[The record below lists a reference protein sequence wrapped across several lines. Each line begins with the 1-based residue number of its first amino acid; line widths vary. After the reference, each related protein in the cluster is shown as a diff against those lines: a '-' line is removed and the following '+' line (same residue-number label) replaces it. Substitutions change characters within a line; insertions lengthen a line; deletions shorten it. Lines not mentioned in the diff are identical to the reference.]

1 VVSQQPGPAAIDA
14 DHKNPMARWL
24 LPEGI
29 SDVLPS
35 EARFL
40 EHLRRAALDLYRG
53 YGYELVVP
61 PLLEYTD
68 SLLTGVGADLD
79 LRTFKLVDQISGRM
93 LGLRADITPQ
103 VARIDAHI
111 LNRAGVVRLCYAA
124 SVLHAR
130 PLHPLATREP
140 FYVGAELFG
149 HASVAADAE
158 VLELAVRSLA
168 LAQVEDVRF
177 DLGHTRILRALL
189 ELDASAQIHA
199 EDIVAALSAKDA
211 AALAPMTA
219 ELAPPA
225 RAALRNLI
233 RLHGDERVLAAAR
246 EELPRRPAVDS
257 ALDELQRLVEA
268 LQRLGRAVSIDLAD
282 LHGFRYHTGVTFA
295 AYADGWPVAL
305 ARGGRYDD
313 IGRAFGRARPATGFS
328 IDLRELARLHEGE
341 AGRAILAPAD
351 GDAEVAA
358 LVARLR
364 TAGEIVIGRLGDD
377 DRIDGLQCDREIRR
391 VGGAWQV
398 AERASPATAEKKNG

>member
-1 VVSQQPGPAAIDA
+1 
-14 DHKNPMARWL
+14 MACWL

-40 EHLRRAALDLYRG
+40 EKLRRSAVDLYRG
-53 YGYELVVP
+53 YGYELVMP

-79 LRTFKLVDQISGRM
+79 LRTLKLVDQVSGRL

-140 FYVGAELFG
+140 FYVGAELYG
-149 HASVAADAE
+149 HPSVAADAE

-168 LAQVEDVRF
+168 LAPVAHVRF

-189 ELDASAQIHA
+189 ELDPAAQRLA
-199 EDIVAALSAKDA
+199 DEIVAALSTKDA
-211 AALAPMTA
+211 AALAALSA
-219 ELAPPA
+219 ELAAPA
-225 RAALRNLI
+225 GPALRALA
-233 RLHGDERVLAAAR
+233 RLHGGEEVLAAAR
-246 EELPRRPAVDS
+246 AELPSSPALAA
-257 ALDELQRLVEA
+257 ALDELQQLVA
-268 LQRLGRAVSIDLAD
+268 VLRRVGAAVSIDLAD
-282 LHGFRYHTGVTFA
+282 LHGFRYHTGATFA
-295 AYADGWPVAL
+295 AYAAGWPVAL

-328 IDLRELARLHEGE
+328 IDLRELTRLNQGTS
-341 AGRAILAPAD
+341 ARAILAPAGDD
-351 GDAEVAA
+351 GQLAA
-358 LVARLR
+358 LVETLR
-364 TAGEIVIGRLGDD
+364 AAGEVVIRRLGDD
-377 DRIDGLQCDREIRR
+377 DRVDGLDCDREVRH
-391 VGGAWQV
+391 VDGVWQV
-398 AERASPATAEKKNG
+398 VERR

>member
-1 VVSQQPGPAAIDA
+1 
-14 DHKNPMARWL
+14 MARWL

-35 EARFL
+35 EALFL
-40 EHLRRAALDLYRG
+40 EQLRRSALDLYRG

-61 PLLEYTD
+61 PLLEYTE

-79 LRTFKLVDQISGRM
+79 LRTLKLVDQVSGRL

-140 FYVGAELFG
+140 FVVGAELFG
-149 HASVAADAE
+149 HPSVAADAE

-168 LAQVEDVRF
+168 AAQVQGLRF

-189 ELDASAQIHA
+189 DIDPAAQPMA

-211 AALAPMTA
+211 AALAPLA
-219 ELAPPA
+219 DELARPA
-225 RAALRNLI
+225 RQALRALM

-246 EELPRRPAVDS
+246 ADLPAVPAVLA
-257 ALDELQRLVEA
+257 ALDELQHLVA
-268 LQRLGRAVSIDLAD
+268 TLARLGMPINIDLAD
-282 LHGFRYHTGVTFA
+282 LHGFRYHTGATFA
-295 AYADGWPVAL
+295 AYAAGWPVAL

-328 IDLRELARLHEGE
+328 IDLRELARLHQGT
-341 AGRAILAPAD
+341 APRAILAPA
-351 GDAEVAA
+351 GDDAALAA
-358 LVARLR
+358 LVEQLR
-364 TAGEIVIGRLGDD
+364 AAGEIVVRRLGDD
-377 DRIDGLQCDREIRR
+377 ERIDGLACDREI
-391 VGGAWQV
+391 VGENGAWKLV
-398 AERASPATAEKKNG
+398 GRG

>member
-1 VVSQQPGPAAIDA
+1 
-14 DHKNPMARWL
+14 MARWL

-35 EARFL
+35 EALFL
-40 EHLRRAALDLYRG
+40 EQLRRGALDLYRG

-79 LRTFKLVDQISGRM
+79 LRTFKLVDQLSGRL

-149 HASVAADAE
+149 HESVAADAE
-158 VLELAVRSLA
+158 VLELAVRTLA
-168 LAQVEDVRF
+168 LAQVERVRF

-189 ELDASAQIHA
+189 ELDPAAKMFA

-211 AALAPMTA
+211 AALAPLTA
-219 ELAPPA
+219 GLAAPA
-225 RAALRNLI
+225 RAALRDLI

-246 EELPRRPAVDS
+246 DELPARPAVVA
-257 ALDELQRLVEA
+257 ALDELQGLVEV
-268 LQRLGRAVSIDLAD
+268 LKRLGAPVSVDLAD
-282 LHGFRYHTGVTFA
+282 LHGFRYHTGATFA
-295 AYADGWPVAL
+295 AYAAGWPVAL

-328 IDLRELARLHEGE
+328 IDLRELARLREG
-341 AGRAILAPAD
+341 AAPRAILAPAHGD
-351 GDAEVAA
+351 GEAAA
-358 LVARLR
+358 LVEGLR
-364 TAGEIVIGRLGDD
+364 AAGEVVIGRLGDD
-377 DRIDGLQCDREIRR
+377 DRIDGLQCDREIRK
-391 VGGAWQV
+391 VAGAWQV
-398 AERASPATAEKKNG
+398 VERRPPASGDER

>member
-1 VVSQQPGPAAIDA
+1 
-14 DHKNPMARWL
+14 MAHWL

-29 SDVLPS
+29 ADVLPG
-35 EARFL
+35 EARRL
-40 EHLRRAALDLYRG
+40 EQLRRAAIDLYRA

-130 PLHPLATREP
+130 PLHPLASREP
-140 FYVGAELFG
+140 FFVGAELFG
-149 HASVAADAE
+149 HGSAAADAE
-158 VLELAVRSLA
+158 VLELAVRTLSLA
-168 LAQVEDVRF
+168 RIEGLRF

-189 ELDASAQIHA
+189 ELDPPAQAHA

-211 AALAPMTA
+211 AALAPLTA
-219 ELAPPA
+219 ALAAPA
-225 RAALRNLI
+225 RAALRELL

-246 EELPRRPAVDS
+246 DELPARPAVTA
-257 ALDELQRLVEA
+257 ALDEMQRLAGV
-268 LQRLGRAVSIDLAD
+268 LRRLGAAVNIDLAD
-282 LHGFRYHTGVTFA
+282 LHGYRYHTGATFA
-295 AYADGWPVAL
+295 AYAAGWPVAL

-313 IGRAFGRARPATGFS
+313 VGRAFGRARAATGFS
-328 IDLRELARLHEGE
+328 IDLRELARLGDGE
-341 AGRAILAPAD
+341 VGRAILAP
-351 GDAEVAA
+351 GDEDAGLAA
-358 LVARLR
+358 LVDALR
-364 TAGEIVIGRLGDD
+364 AAGEVVIRRLGDEQCV
-377 DRIDGLQCDREIRR
+377 DGPPCDREIRR
-391 VGGAWQV
+391 VDGQWRVVPRPPEA
-398 AERASPATAEKKNG
+398 ATRR

>member
-1 VVSQQPGPAAIDA
+1 
-14 DHKNPMARWL
+14 MACWL

-40 EHLRRAALDLYRG
+40 EKLRRSAVDLYRG
-53 YGYELVVP
+53 YGYELVMP

-79 LRTFKLVDQISGRM
+79 LRTLKLVDQVSGRL

-140 FYVGAELFG
+140 FYVGAELYG
-149 HASVAADAE
+149 HPSVAADAE

-168 LAQVEDVRF
+168 LAPVAHVRF

-189 ELDASAQIHA
+189 ELDPAAQRLA
-199 EDIVAALSAKDA
+199 DEIVAALSTKDA
-211 AALAPMTA
+211 AALAALSA
-219 ELAPPA
+219 ELAAPA
-225 RAALRNLI
+225 GPALRALA
-233 RLHGDERVLAAAR
+233 RLHGGEEVLAAAR
-246 EELPRRPAVDS
+246 AELPSSPALAA
-257 ALDELQRLVEA
+257 ALDELQQLVA
-268 LQRLGRAVSIDLAD
+268 VLRRVGAAVSIDLAD
-282 LHGFRYHTGVTFA
+282 LHGFRYHTGATFA
-295 AYADGWPVAL
+295 AYAAGWPVAL

-328 IDLRELARLHEGE
+328 IDLRELTRLNQGTS
-341 AGRAILAPAD
+341 ARAILAPAGDD
-351 GDAEVAA
+351 GQLVA
-358 LVARLR
+358 LVETLR
-364 TAGEIVIGRLGDD
+364 AAGEVVIRRLGDD
-377 DRIDGLQCDREIRR
+377 DRVDGLDCDREVRH
-391 VGGAWQV
+391 VDGVWQV
-398 AERASPATAEKKNG
+398 VERR

>member
-1 VVSQQPGPAAIDA
+1 
-14 DHKNPMARWL
+14 MARWL

-35 EARFL
+35 EAQFL
-40 EHLRRAALDLYRG
+40 ERLRRSALDLYRS

-79 LRTFKLVDQISGRM
+79 LRTLKLVDQVSGRL

-149 HASVAADAE
+149 HESVAADGE

-168 LAQVEDVRF
+168 LVQVQGLRF

-189 ELDASAQIHA
+189 EIDPAAQRLA

-211 AALAPMTA
+211 PALAPLTA
-219 ELAPPA
+219 EIAAPA
-225 RAALRNLI
+225 RSALRALL
-233 RLHGDERVLAAAR
+233 RLHGDEHVLAAAR
-246 EELPRRPAVDS
+246 AVLPARPAVLA
-257 ALDELQRLVEA
+257 ALDELQHLVA
-268 LQRLGRAVSIDLAD
+268 VLGRLGAAISVDLAD
-282 LHGFRYHTGVTFA
+282 LHGFRYHTGATFA
-295 AYADGWPVAL
+295 AYGAGWPVAL

-328 IDLRELARLHEGE
+328 IDLRELARLHEGT
-341 AGRAILAPAD
+341 AAPAILAPA
-351 GDAEVAA
+351 GDDPALATLVEEQRAA
-358 LVARLR
+358 
-364 TAGEIVIGRLGDD
+364 GQIVVRRLGED
-377 DRIDGLQCDREIRR
+377 DRIDGLECGREIRR
-391 VGGAWQV
+391 VNGVWQV
-398 AERASPATAEKKNG
+398 VDRQ

>member
-1 VVSQQPGPAAIDA
+1 
-14 DHKNPMARWL
+14 MARWL

-35 EARFL
+35 EAQFL
-40 EHLRRAALDLYRG
+40 EQLRRSALDLYRG

-79 LRTFKLVDQISGRM
+79 LRTLKLVDQISGRL

-149 HASVAADAE
+149 HDSVAADGE

-168 LAQVEDVRF
+168 LARVEQVRF
-177 DLGHTRILRALL
+177 DLGHTGILRALL
-189 ELDASAQIHA
+189 ETDPTAQGLA
-199 EDIVAALSAKDA
+199 EEIVAALSAKDA
-211 AALAPMTA
+211 PALGPLTDVLAAPVRT
-219 ELAPPA
+219 
-225 RAALRNLI
+225 ALRALL
-233 RLHGDERVLAAAR
+233 RLHGDEGVLATAR
-246 EELPRRPAVDS
+246 AELPARPAVAK
-257 ALDELQRLVEA
+257 ALDELQQLVA
-268 LQRLGRAVSIDLAD
+268 VLRRLGAAIGIDLAD
-282 LHGFRYHTGVTFA
+282 LHGFRYHTGATFT
-295 AYADGWPVAL
+295 AYAAGWPVAL
-305 ARGGRYDD
+305 ARGGRYDE

-328 IDLRELARLHEGE
+328 IDLRELARLR
-341 AGRAILAPAD
+341 AGPAVRAILAPAGDD
-351 GDAEVAA
+351 GEVAA
-358 LVARLR
+358 LVERLR
-364 TAGEIVIGRLGDD
+364 AAGEIVIRRFGADD
-377 DRIDGLQCDREIRR
+377 LIDGLECDREIRR
-391 VGGAWQV
+391 VGGIWQV
-398 AERASPATAEKKNG
+398 AERN

>member
-1 VVSQQPGPAAIDA
+1 
-14 DHKNPMARWL
+14 MACWL

-40 EHLRRAALDLYRG
+40 EKLRRSAVDLYRG
-53 YGYELVVP
+53 YGYELVMP

-79 LRTFKLVDQISGRM
+79 LRTLKLVDQVSGRL

-140 FYVGAELFG
+140 FYVGAELYG
-149 HASVAADAE
+149 HPSVAADAE

-168 LAQVEDVRF
+168 LAPVAQVRF

-189 ELDASAQIHA
+189 ELDPAAQRLA
-199 EDIVAALSAKDA
+199 DEIVAALSTKDA
-211 AALAPMTA
+211 AALAALSA
-219 ELAPPA
+219 ELAAPA
-225 RAALRNLI
+225 GPALRALA
-233 RLHGDERVLAAAR
+233 RLHGGEEVLAAAR
-246 EELPRRPAVDS
+246 AELPSSPALAA
-257 ALDELQRLVEA
+257 ALDELQQLVA
-268 LQRLGRAVSIDLAD
+268 VLRRVGAAVSIDLAD
-282 LHGFRYHTGVTFA
+282 LHGFRYHTGATFA
-295 AYADGWPVAL
+295 AYAAGWPVAL

-328 IDLRELARLHEGE
+328 IDLRELTRLNQGTS
-341 AGRAILAPAD
+341 ARAILAPAGDD
-351 GDAEVAA
+351 GQLAA
-358 LVARLR
+358 LVETLR
-364 TAGEIVIGRLGDD
+364 AAGEVVIRRLGDD
-377 DRIDGLQCDREIRR
+377 DRVDGLECDREVRH
-391 VGGAWQV
+391 VDGVWQV
-398 AERASPATAEKKNG
+398 VERR

>member
-1 VVSQQPGPAAIDA
+1 
-14 DHKNPMARWL
+14 MARWL

-29 SDVLPS
+29 SDVLPG

-40 EHLRRAALDLYRG
+40 ERLRRAALDLYRG

-61 PLLEYTD
+61 PLLEYTE

-149 HASVAADAE
+149 HATVAADAE
-158 VLELAVRSLA
+158 VLELAVRTLA
-168 LAQVEDVRF
+168 LAGVEAVRF
-177 DLGHTRILRALL
+177 DLGHTGILRALL
-189 ELDASAQIHA
+189 ALDPAAEAHA

-211 AALAPMTA
+211 AALTPLTAP
-219 ELAPPA
+219 LSLPA
-225 RAALRNLI
+225 RAALRALI
-233 RLHGDERVLAAAR
+233 RLHGDEGVLAAAR
-246 EELPRRPAVDS
+246 TDLPQLPPLQA
-257 ALDELQRLVEA
+257 ALDELQHLAAVLR
-268 LQRLGRAVSIDLAD
+268 RLGAAASIDLAD
-282 LHGFRYHTGVTFA
+282 LHGFRYHTGATFA
-295 AYADGWPVAL
+295 AYAAGWPVAL

-328 IDLRELARLHEGE
+328 IDLREIARLRDGE
-341 AGRAILAPAD
+341 VARAILAPAAD
-351 GDAEVAA
+351 DAALAE

-364 TAGEIVIGRLGDD
+364 ADGEVVVRRLGAEESV
-377 DRIDGLQCDREIRR
+377 DGMACDREIRR
-391 VGGAWQV
+391 VDGVWRIV
-398 AERASPATAEKKNG
+398 ARAGDPDQG